1 MAGSMK
7 KVVGLVLVVFLL
19 FYMFT
24 DPSGLATL
32 AKEAGTALW
41 DLAEQLFGAIIR
53 FIDAMSG

>member
-1 MAGSMK
+1 MAGSLK

-24 DPSGLATL
+24 DPSGLAEL

-41 DLAEQLFGAIIR
+41 DLTQQLFGAIIR